1 MEGLSINNIITNED
15 IVITYTPSSNVI
27 NYSYVVIKDNEYS
40 NPVYIYNQNPV
51 TITLIEEG
59 SYKVDIME
67 NGILK
72 QTGTYV
78 IDKTKPTIK
87 LEEKTYTITTKD
99 DYNEIVKLTAKDN
112 LDGDLTSSIT
122 NNAANIDFTKTGI
135 KKIEYSVSDEAGNK
149 TSEMVYVTVK
159 KDNTNLIMIGQISII
174 LVFISFI
181 LFLIKYIRS
190 IKLEKRFSKYT
201 INSSLNKSISLF
213 DNLNN
218 QYDDFIE
225 KMSKKIS
232 KSNIINNM
240 SKKYLK
246 YIGAFELDKN
256 PIKIISNKIVIGIL
270 FILGITIINLFRYK
284 LIEPVE
290 MLLPFVLGFYVL
302 DVVYMYKY
310 ILYKKRIEQDIMEA
324 ITIMNN
330 AFKSGRSIIQAIDL
344 VALELDGPISKE
356 FNKIAMEIKLGLDIE
371 VAFQRFAKRI
381 NIEEAIYLSSSLA
394 ILNKTGGNIIK
405 VFNSIEKT
413 LFSKKKLKEE
423 LKSLTGSSK
432 MISYVLIFIP
442 ICFAAFLSIMDV
454 TFFLPL
460 FTHPL
465 GIVILIL
472 MLILYV
478 TYIIIVNKVMKIR
491 L

>member
-1 MEGLSINNIITNED
+1 MANNIELVTKHLNLLDTVYKQSAKSGLLEA
-15 IVITYTPSSNVI
+15 PSN
-27 NYSYVVIKDNEYS
+27 
-40 NPVYIYNQNPV
+40 
-51 TITLIEEG
+51 L
-59 SYKVDIME
+59 
-67 NGILK
+67 
-72 QTGTYV
+72 
-78 IDKTKPTIK
+78 
-87 LEEKTYTITTKD
+87 
-99 DYNEIVKLTAKDN
+99 VKAT
-112 LDGDLTSSIT
+112 
-122 NNAANIDFTKTGI
+122 
-135 KKIEYSVSDEAGNK
+135 E
-149 TSEMVYVTVK
+149 VK
-159 KDNTNLIMIGQISII
+159 
-174 LVFISFI
+174 
-181 LFLIKYIRS
+181 
-190 IKLEKRFSKYT
+190 
-201 INSSLNKSISLF
+201 
-213 DNLNN
+213 
-218 QYDDFIE
+218 
-225 KMSKKIS
+225 
-232 KSNIINNM
+232 
-240 SKKYLK
+240 
-246 YIGAFELDKN
+246 
-256 PIKIISNKIVIGIL
+256 
-270 FILGITIINLFRYK
+270 
-284 LIEPVE
+284 
-290 MLLPFVLGFYVL
+290 
-302 DVVYMYKY
+302 
-310 ILYKKRIEQDIMEA
+310 DIMEA